1 MKTSWVKSNT
11 THAFVSSE
19 TTSISVEQYTI
30 NLDLLNLEK
39 FKNNS
44 IYGTE
49 ILIGAKATVNETGD
63 SIVGEKINIE
73 IYDENEDL
81 IEELSDITNENGQI
95 ELSYVLPEGYKSIK
109 IKLMY
114 NTEETYFASTESKQ
128 SINITLI
135 SQSQSIVNTFI
146 TLSPYMII
154 GIAAISTYVVLR
166 QRRLNRLRAIWA
178 KDAQILDDLLRIS
191 HIMIIHKEAG
201 VVIYDKKVA
210 IEEIDSDLIG
220 GFLQAI
226 SSFRQEIRKD
236 IDFEKGTKGF
246 EMDYYDFKIVIT
258 DGEYIRVALILDGSP
273 SENLKE
279 RQVEFTRAFENKFGK
294 VLQEFDGE
302 IKAYRAADKL
312 IEKHFYISLAYP
324 LQLSEH
330 WEVVDLE
337 ALEKDLVEVAQQI
350 QAEKNF
356 FFISNLL
363 SYALAGR
370 SESRNQIISAIISL
384 SDKEVLE
391 PVKLEE

>member
-1 MKTSWVKSNT
+1 
-11 THAFVSSE
+11 
-19 TTSISVEQYTI
+19 
-30 NLDLLNLEK
+30 
-39 FKNNS
+39 
-44 IYGTE
+44 
-49 ILIGAKATVNETGD
+49 
-63 SIVGEKINIE
+63 VGEKINIE

-81 IEELSDITNENGQI
+81 IEELSDITNDNGQI

-114 NTEETYFASTESKQ
+114 KTEETYFASTESKQ

-135 SQSQSIVNTFI
+135 SQGQSIVNTFI
-146 TLSPYMII
+146 NLSPYIII

-166 QRRLNRLRAIWA
+166 QRRLNRLKAIWA

-258 DGEYIRVALILDGSP
+258 DGEFIRVALILDGTP
-273 SENLKE
+273 SESLKE
-279 RQVEFTRAFENKFGK
+279 RQLEFTKAFENKFGK

-312 IEKHFYISLAYP
+312 IEDHFYISLAYP
-324 LQLSEH
+324 LKLSEH

-337 ALEKDLVEVAQQI
+337 PLEKDLVEVAQQI
-350 QAEKNF
+350 EAEKSF
-356 FFISNLL
+356 FFVSNLL
-363 SYALAGR
+363 SYGLAGR

-391 PVKLEE
+391 PIQMEE